1 MNKVVILGASGM
13 LGQAVLEQFSEYGA
27 ATIATT
33 RVAGQHYLPPETTH
47 IAFDA
52 EIDDLE
58 SLSINW
64 SSGDYII
71 NCIGIIKSQID
82 ESNENSVARAYTV
95 NAGFPAKLAKF
106 AEALDLRVIQIA
118 TDCVFSGADGRYTE
132 DSEHDP
138 VDVYGITKSLGEVV
152 SPKVLHLRVSIIG
165 RESRGFT
172 SLYEWL
178 VRQPES
184 ARVTGYTNHIWNGV
198 PAIHFGRWALAIVE
212 GSKFKS
218 GVQHLIPS
226 DVVSKAELLHLIAD
240 HEMRRDL
247 IIENGKAA
255 NSIDRSLVTL
265 DPAYNR
271 EIWELAGYRQI
282 PSIKQLVAEI

>member
-13 LGQAVLEQFSEYGA
+13 LGRAVLEQFSEFAA

-33 RVAGQHYLPPETTH
+33 RAVGQHDQPSDTSL
-47 IAFDA
+47 IVFDA
-52 EIDDLE
+52 ETDELEDLIID
-58 SLSINW
+58 W

-71 NCIGIIKSQID
+71 NCIGIIKSQIE
-82 ESNENSVARAYTV
+82 ESNELSVARAYKV

-106 AEALDLRVIQIA
+106 AEARDLRVIQIA

-132 DSEHDP
+132 ESEHDP

-152 SPKVLHLRVSIIG
+152 SPNVLHLRVSIIG

-184 ARVTGYTNHIWNGV
+184 AIVTGYTNHIWNGV
-198 PAIHFGRWALAIVE
+198 PAIHFGRWARAIVE
-212 GSKFKS
+212 GNKFKS

-226 DVVSKAELLHLIAD
+226 DVVSKAELLHFIAD
-240 HEMRRDL
+240 HEMRTDL
-247 IIENGKAA
+247 VIENGTAA

-265 DPAYNR
+265 EPGYNR